1 MVCVYIRHSLRKKC
15 ILIKIH
21 KKKSKLTLNLT
32 FQREHNET
40 LAKLNFVLALV
51 DCILELARSR
61 AAPITALRQNAAMR
75 DSVSGK
81 GNIL

>member
-1 MVCVYIRHSLRKKC
+1 METSVLILGLICRPNKKIYI
-15 ILIKIH
+15 
-21 KKKSKLTLNLT
+21 LNFN

-81 GNIL
+81 GSRL